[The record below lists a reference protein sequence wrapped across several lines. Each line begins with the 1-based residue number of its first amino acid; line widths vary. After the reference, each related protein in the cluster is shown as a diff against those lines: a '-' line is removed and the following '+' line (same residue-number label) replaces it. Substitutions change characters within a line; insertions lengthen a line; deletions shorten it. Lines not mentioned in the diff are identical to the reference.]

1 MSNAARKPQQSP
13 HFFHRESDGSV
24 RLRIRFDGDEA
35 SLFEE
40 AAGDT
45 PIMVWIHRTLGEA
58 ARRQVKAA
66 RETRPRVA
74 PPR

>member
-1 MSNAARKPQQSP
+1 VSNRRQHNKHFLAR
-13 HFFHRESDGSV
+13 EADGSV
-24 RLRIRFDGDEA
+24 RLRIRFETEEA

-66 RETRPRVA
+66 RAKRPKVA
-74 PPR
+74 PPTDE